1 MQGGGELSPYLE
13 SYGRFFPGGH
23 CPTVGLGGFLLQ
35 GGQGWNARGLGWAA
49 EHVVAID
56 VVTAAGELVRAS
68 AEENADLFWAARGAG
83 PGFFGVV
90 TRFHLRT
97 MPAPGHLALTVHA
110 YSLDDF
116 DEVMTWLHDTH
127 ASVADTVEIVA
138 LTKTD
143 RTIAAT
149 PVLLVTA
156 LALVSTPEEAQTALA
171 PFRTSPALDR
181 ALLVLDAVPTT
192 AQEQRARQLHDNP
205 EGHRW
210 AVDNAWLSG
219 PAAEVVAAMRRA
231 YTTLPDDKA
240 FTIWFSMAPL
250 RALPDMAFSLQSE
263 IYLAAYVPWEDP
275 ADDEARVGWLE
286 SVMADLEPVTVGQY
300 LGDSDLSRRQVRFLS
315 DASFQRLQAIRA
327 ERDPDGLFVGTSP
340 APVARP
346 AATAGEQAGEVG
358 VGRGLALRHVVGGD
372 QHRGHREPGRRE
384 ARPRERGRAGG
395 DHGPRDA
402 QRHHRRQQGA
412 GARHGQG
419 PVGRLHLQPVDQ
431 GQPRAVVA
439 VRQQQRDRL
448 GRTASVDLPEHLLG
462 VEPVVGRPGRP
473 RVVDGL
479 VGVDQDAV
487 VVEQQCA
494 GVHGRSHARVRSRA
508 GCPGTPLASSSASS
522 SSRAKS
528 HRCAG
533 SESRSVANQ

>member
-1 MQGGGELSPYLE
+1 MTCLVSGLMWLRGDARFEEARVDRIFNRRLTSREPAAVVRPTTEGEVVAAVLLARERGWQVAVRSGGHSWAQWSVRTDALVIDLGAMRELSYDDATGIATASPAVRGGGELSPYLE

-127 ASVADTVEIVA
+127 LSIADTVEIVA

-149 PVLLVTA
+149 PVLLVTG
-156 LALVSTPEEAQTALA
+156 LALVSTAEEAQTALA

-219 PAAEVVAAMRRA
+219 PAAEVVPAMRRA

-250 RALPDMAFSLQSE
+250 RPLPDMAFSLQSE
-263 IYLAAYVPWEDP
+263 IYLAAYVPWEDS

-300 LGDSDLSRRQVRFLS
+300 LGDSDLARRQVKFLS
-315 DASFQRLQAIRA
+315 DASFQRLQEIRA
-327 ERDPDGLFVGTSP
+327 ERDPDGLFVGYLAGP
-340 APVARP
+340 GG
-346 AATAGEQAGEVG
+346 ATNRNHWEQAPPVEE
-358 VGRGLALRHVVGGD
+358 GRSPVT
-372 QHRGHREPGRRE
+372 
-384 ARPRERGRAGG
+384 RPR
-395 DHGPRDA
+395 
-402 QRHHRRQQGA
+402 
-412 GARHGQG
+412 RHGTE
-419 PVGRLHLQPVDQ
+419 V
-431 GQPRAVVA
+431 
-439 VRQQQRDRL
+439 
-448 GRTASVDLPEHLLG
+448 S
-462 VEPVVGRPGRP
+462 
-473 RVVDGL
+473 
-479 VGVDQDAV
+479 
-487 VVEQQCA
+487 
-494 GVHGRSHARVRSRA
+494 
-508 GCPGTPLASSSASS
+508 
-522 SSRAKS
+522 
-528 HRCAG
+528 
-533 SESRSVANQ
+533 